1 MFKLIFSD
9 EALEFIHEQS
19 AEFKR
24 QGLDKP
30 VVALFYYSTESW
42 LMSFCGNVVEL
53 VEKDKVVN
61 DMDFFQWNDTNI
73 GNYHSEIEKVEIY
86 IEEKVLEELENK
98 PMVIIDAVTKETKD
112 SKVGMLFMKKESN
125 VYD

>member
-1 MFKLIFSD
+1 
-9 EALEFIHEQS
+9 
-19 AEFKR
+19 
-24 QGLDKP
+24 
-30 VVALFYYSTESW
+30 
-42 LMSFCGNVVEL
+42 MSFCGNVVEL
-53 VEKDKVVN
+53 VEKYKVVN